1 MLRSLQRSGD
11 LPLSG
16 NVAGDLRNLL
26 RVKAATHRAFYKRL
40 AKARNI
46 QDCSTEQ
53 NGILKDID
61 DKNIDAK
68 RLEEDT
74 NAGRLDEETTIA
86 DRLEQDTNAGSLE
99 DKITDAES
107 LEVEDSGEGTAES
120 EHISVRTLEIEYRDA
135 GRLEDEHRDSGISED
150 EHKDS
155 ETIENCNR
163 QPKIIQVEIKDSA
176 CLNLSSNGDC
186 QECCHV
192 KSKMILEAQYE
203 AESEKEEVEYRKKG
217 RIVRTPSVVVSD
229 YSDYENGGITAEELE
244 FLRKRASNGYQDTS
258 HQT

>member
-1 MLRSLQRSGD
+1 MLRSLQSNED
-11 LPLSG
+11 LELSG

-53 NGILKDID
+53 NGILKDTGRVE
-61 DKNIDAK
+61 DKHTDAE
-68 RLEEDT
+68 RLDEEDT
-74 NAGRLDEETTIA
+74 NTGRLEEKNTIAGRLEEE
-86 DRLEQDTNAGSLE
+86 DPNAGSLE
-99 DKITDAES
+99 VKE
-107 LEVEDSGEGTAES
+107 SGEETPEL
-120 EHISVRTLEIEYRDA
+120 EHRGIRTLGVEYRDA

-155 ETIENCNR
+155 EILENHNR
-163 QPKIIQVEIKDSA
+163 QPKIIQVEIKDSV
-176 CLNLSSNGDC
+176 CLNLTSNGDC
-186 QECCHV
+186 HECCHV

-203 AESEKEEVEYRKKG
+203 AESEKVEVEYRKKG

-244 FLRKRASNGYQDTS
+244 FLRRRASNGHQDNS